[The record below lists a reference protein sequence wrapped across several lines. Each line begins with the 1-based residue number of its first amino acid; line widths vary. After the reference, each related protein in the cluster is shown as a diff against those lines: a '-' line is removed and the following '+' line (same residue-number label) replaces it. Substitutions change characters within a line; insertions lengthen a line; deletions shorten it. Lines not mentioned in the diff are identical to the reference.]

1 MHSRDS
7 ELLMKLD
14 FRHSKLLANPVHLL
28 AVHISKQ
35 YGQIGQYVQW
45 RYYYAVF
52 KIYLCDTA
60 IYARPTLNTGGSRV
74 SIQHHNDWRAY
85 CYYDSLENECAVGE
99 RYLFKKSINKEKRL
113 TSWRTKVRL
122 NHSL

>member
-1 MHSRDS
+1 
-7 ELLMKLD
+7 MKLD

-74 SIQHHNDWRAY
+74 SIQHHNDWAGLLLLRFSRERMCSRRAIPVQ
-85 CYYDSLENECAVGE
+85 EV
-99 RYLFKKSINKEKRL
+99 
-113 TSWRTKVRL
+113 
-122 NHSL
+122 HQ